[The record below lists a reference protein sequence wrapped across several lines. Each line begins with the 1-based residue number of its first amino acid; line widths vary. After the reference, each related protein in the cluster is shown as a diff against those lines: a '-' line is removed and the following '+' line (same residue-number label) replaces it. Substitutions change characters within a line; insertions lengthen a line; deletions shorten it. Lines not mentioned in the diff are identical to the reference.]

1 MSSPTK
7 PKKICKK
14 FGNTLIRLDW
24 KKQADKYYFDIMER
38 CQELVFNFNQGKN
51 YSKLIENLK
60 GVRSHKHIIFYR
72 ILKNGKIEIERIL
85 HEKMDIDKHFNE

>member
-1 MSSPTK
+1 
-7 PKKICKK
+7 
-14 FGNTLIRLDW
+14 
-24 KKQADKYYFDIMER
+24 MER

-72 ILKNGKIEIERIL
+72 ILKNGKIEIERKL
-85 HEKMDIDKHFNE
+85 HEKMDIDKHLNE